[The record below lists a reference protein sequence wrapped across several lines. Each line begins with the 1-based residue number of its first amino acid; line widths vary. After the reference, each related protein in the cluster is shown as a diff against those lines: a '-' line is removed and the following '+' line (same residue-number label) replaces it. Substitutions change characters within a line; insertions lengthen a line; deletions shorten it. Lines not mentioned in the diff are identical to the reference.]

1 MISRLRAYALIIAAV
16 WGLSAGPAYAQTTP
30 TAPPKPPPEP
40 IMRAVYAQ
48 DIPPDRR
55 YVIRTEHPE
64 FADESNSGAAGF
76 NKIMRVFVKEQTDAF
91 RADIADLPKDFEP
104 EYTLKAQPIF
114 PADGVISVRF
124 HAFGVLGSGF
134 DDLLHVTVDT
144 ARGRKLSFEDIFADQ
159 SWKPATAALCRK
171 ATAGRPAFA
180 DTCGDG
186 DLFNIAGWW
195 FEARRAVIALPMP
208 GKERLEI
215 SAPYAVFGAAL
226 RPDAPVGLA
235 R

>member
-1 MISRLRAYALIIAAV
+1 MVSRLRAYALVIAAV
-16 WGLSAGPAYAQTTP
+16 SGLSAGQAYAQTSP
-30 TAPPKPPPEP
+30 DAPPEP
-40 IMRAVYAQ
+40 VMRAVYAQ
-48 DIPPDRR
+48 DAPPDRR

-64 FADESNSGAAGF
+64 FADESRSGAAAF
-76 NKIMRVFVKEQTDAF
+76 NKIMRAFVKEQTDAF

-114 PADGVISVRF
+114 PSAGVISVRF

-144 ARGRKLSFEDIFADQ
+144 ARGRKLSFDDIFADQ
-159 SWKPATAALCRK
+159 SWKPTTAALCRK

-180 DTCGDG
+180 DTCGAG

-215 SAPYAVFGAAL
+215 SVPYDVFGAAL
-226 RPDAPVGLA
+226 RPDAPVGHA

>member
-16 WGLSAGPAYAQTTP
+16 PCLSAAQAYAQTSP
-30 TAPPKPPPEP
+30 TAPPKPM
-40 IMRAVYAQ
+40 MRAVYAQ
-48 DIPPDRR
+48 DIPPDHR

-64 FADESNSGAAGF
+64 FADESRSGAAAF
-76 NKIMRVFVKEQTDAF
+76 NKIMRAFVKAQTDAF
-91 RADIADLPKDFEP
+91 LADIADLPKDFEP

-124 HAFGVLGSGF
+124 HASGVLGSGF

-144 ARGRKLSFEDIFADQ
+144 ARGRTLSFEDIFADQ

-171 ATAGRPAFA
+171 ATAGRSAFA
-180 DTCGDG
+180 DACGDG

-215 SAPYAVFGAAL
+215 SAPYTVFGAAL
-226 RPDAPVGLA
+226 RPDAPVGHA